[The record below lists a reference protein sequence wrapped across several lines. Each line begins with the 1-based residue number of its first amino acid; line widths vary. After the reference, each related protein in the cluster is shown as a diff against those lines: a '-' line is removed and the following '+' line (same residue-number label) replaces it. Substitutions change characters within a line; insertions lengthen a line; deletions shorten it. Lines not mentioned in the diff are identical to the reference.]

1 MALWQGR
8 SSRKKTGG
16 RYRPIRK
23 KRAFE
28 IAPEVQYAII
38 SEEQFLKKYRTR
50 GRNSK
55 MRLMTA
61 KIANVYN
68 PKTGK
73 VQKSTIITVKGNPAN
88 PNYVQRNILTK
99 GALIQTELGTAEITS
114 RPGQDG
120 VVNATLKE

>member
-28 IAPEVQYAII
+28 IAPEAQFAII
-38 SEEQFLKKYRTR
+38 SEKQVLKKYRTR
-50 GRNSK
+50 GKNSK

-73 VQKSTIITVKGNPAN
+73 VQISNIITVKGNPAN

-120 VVNATLKE
+120 VVNATLME